1 MDQAFSFSWN
11 VRFNEQQYVDLHRSL
26 SSELP
31 FGRRAL
37 LGVALLFSKYTM
49 LIGILCLCLTVF
61 GRFMSRFFP
70 GVSTN
75 SYREMPF
82 VRHKTTY
89 LVNEQGLTVKS
100 RGRKIFVRWSGI
112 GTWQQK
118 NGWLSVGL
126 PWFPQCLFRIS
137 DLKQAGV
144 YDQVVARCRT
154 HGKKK
159 RR

>member
-1 MDQAFSFSWN
+1 MDKAFSFSWK
-11 VRFNEQQYVDLHRSL
+11 VRFSEQQYVDLHRGL

-37 LGVALLFSKYTM
+37 LGVVLLFSKYTM
-49 LIGILCLCLTVF
+49 LIGILCLCLKVF

-70 GVSTN
+70 GVSAN

-89 LVNEQGLTVKS
+89 LVDEQGLTVKS

-118 NGWLSVGL
+118 NGCLSVGL

>member
-1 MDQAFSFSWN
+1 MDKAFSFSWK

-31 FGRRAL
+31 FGRRVL
-37 LGVALLFSKYTM
+37 LGMALLFSKYTM

-82 VRHKTTY
+82 VRYKTTY
-89 LVNEQGLTVKS
+89 LVDEQGLTVKS
-100 RGRKIFVRWSGI
+100 RGREIFVRWSGI